1 MAEHHGP
8 NHQRKFYPQPQ
19 SNDGHTGMGFS
30 TMKHY
35 EEVKARMLRYAHKQD
50 EFDYDHYY
58 GHDRSYNHDHDY
70 DYDYYEEYYVQT
82 MLDGKRREAARAKPA
97 PAPSPFLAVPQR
109 HDLHPRPGQGGMSP
123 GNIRRNRSP
132 MPVSP
137 SPNRKRDKSKKR

>member
-8 NHQRKFYPQPQ
+8 NHQRKFYPQPP

-50 EFDYDHYY
+50 EFDYD
-58 GHDRSYNHDHDY
+58 RSYDHGHDY
-70 DYDYYEEYYVQT
+70 DYDYYEEYYIPTVVNFKHR
-82 MLDGKRREAARAKPA
+82 DAARAR

-109 HDLHPRPGQGGMSP
+109 HDFHPRHGQRDMSP
-123 GNIRRNRSP
+123 GNIRRDRSP
-132 MPVSP
+132 IPVSP